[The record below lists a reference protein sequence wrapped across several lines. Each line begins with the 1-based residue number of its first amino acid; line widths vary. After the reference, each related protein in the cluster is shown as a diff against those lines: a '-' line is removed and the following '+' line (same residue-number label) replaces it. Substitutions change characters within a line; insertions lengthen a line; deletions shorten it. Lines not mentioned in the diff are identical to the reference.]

1 MWQIQQS
8 CRESGKWLL
17 RCTWWPWL
25 WFEKHWRRT
34 HTWVCCHT
42 WSCCWEH
49 TFPKERLIVFWQDYN
64 LVRKSDFKQVRNI
77 KVIPCEKVVTQH
89 LLLVS
94 DLKWK
99 FVKQTK
105 KAFTPKLRTWKLRDH
120 NAINLFKDS
129 QKIFNSSPCKW
140 CKWKICWRSLDA
152 S

>member
-1 MWQIQQS
+1 MVIKVYMMAMVMVWETLKKNAYFS
-8 CRESGKWLL
+8 LL
-17 RCTWWPWL
+17 SRMIL
-25 WFEKHWRRT
+25 LLGT
-34 HTWVCCHT
+34 HI
-42 WSCCWEH
+42 SQR
-49 TFPKERLIVFWQDYN
+49 KIIFWQDYN

-120 NAINLFKDS
+120 NVINLFKDRLTHLLAS
-129 QKIFNSSPCKW
+129 
-140 CKWKICWRSLDA
+140 WRSLDA